1 MSETRPNQLKTIS
14 TNVDTLKI
22 PNNNE
27 QPPFTGGIASAL
39 RKEAAKKH
47 TKVDFAT
54 EVHYNDSNDVSD
66 ETRKIHDEI
75 KL

>member
-1 MSETRPNQLKTIS
+1 MSDARQLNTIS

-27 QPPFTGGIASAL
+27 PFTGGIASAL

-54 EVHYNDSNDVSD
+54 EVHYNDANDGS
-66 ETRKIHDEI
+66 EERQKIHDEI

>member
-1 MSETRPNQLKTIS
+1 MSDAQKNQLTIVC

-27 QPPFTGGIASAL
+27 PYSGGIASAL
-39 RKEAAKKH
+39 KKEAAKKH
-47 TKVDFAT
+47 TKVDFAS
-54 EVHYNDSNDVSD
+54 EVHYNDNNDVSD